1 MRYKEFLANRITACL
16 APYLGDF
23 KSAQS
28 QTHLDFES
36 YAKHLENFFNQDEN
50 ELKKFAFKI
59 FDVNADNRLSE
70 QDMFDMMKYCS
81 AIKGGYYMQKQENF
95 L

>member
-1 MRYKEFLANRITACL
+1 MKYLELRYKKDLAKRITGYL

-28 QTHLDFES
+28 QTHLDFDS
-36 YAKHLENFFNQDEN
+36 YIKHLENFFNQDEN

-59 FDVNADNRLSE
+59 FDVNGDNKLSE
-70 QDMFDMMKYCS
+70 
-81 AIKGGYYMQKQENF
+81 
-95 L
+95 